1 MEMPACFGFDSRPL
15 CVSFAIGAAHP
26 NGGDLFE
33 CIRRGEEQARGDH
46 ARFCS
51 PACRL
56 AAHREGKR
64 PPGRPLC
71 AHCGRPVDGLPP
83 AARVFTFSASRA
95 KFCSSR
101 CRVAAW
107 RKAHPSLKAATKAA
121 EATRVAA
128 IAADFALVEARAEV
142 ARVTAKGET
151 ITQRV
156 AFIQSDEGFAAIA
169 GALVS
174 AVVDVER
181 DKAGISAAT
190 RAMDMDTLG
199 REMVAAMDN
208 DPERYRELNVEF
220 NIRCRERRR

>member
-1 MEMPACFGFDSRPL
+1 MRFLR
-15 CVSFAIGAAHP
+15 
-26 NGGDLFE
+26 NRGGSPEQWGLIE
-33 CIRRGEEQARGDH
+33 CIRRGEEARGDH

-95 KFCSSR
+95 NFCSSR

-121 EATRVAA
+121 EAARVAA

-151 ITQRV
+151 IT
-156 AFIQSDEGFAAIA
+156 EGWRSF
-169 GALVS
+169 
-174 AVVDVER
+174 
-181 DKAGISAAT
+181 KAM
-190 RAMDMDTLG
+190 RASPPLPACA
-199 REMVAAMDN
+199 RL
-208 DPERYRELNVEF
+208 RRR
-220 NIRCRERRR
+220 RCRAGQGRHFRRDARHGHGHLGPRDGRRDGQ